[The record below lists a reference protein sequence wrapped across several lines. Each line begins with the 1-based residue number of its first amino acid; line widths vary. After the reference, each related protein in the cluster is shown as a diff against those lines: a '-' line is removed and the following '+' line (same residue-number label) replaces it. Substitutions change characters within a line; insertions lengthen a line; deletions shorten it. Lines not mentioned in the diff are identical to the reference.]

1 MADRRNQSEKAE
13 KDAMD
18 DMNADDDEDVVY
30 DRKQIKQRAVV
41 QKEVILE
48 TPNDDKVES
57 KEVELYDV
65 EAGDAKVI
73 DSAFQI
79 NFTIDNYEFKDMEE
93 HVVVPKGCLGKFHVS
108 VDMPKSFECGFNFDD
123 ANETVSEVLSK
134 GDTWFYLFDRVGEIE
149 FEDTDNDDLGCI
161 VTVLDIDGNDKKM
174 VRQTEKARKKYQK
187 WCDRRNKELR
197 KKEQKENAEILK
209 KKKIEDAA
217 EKRYLKDSEKVAKK
231 EAKMVNQDFNFD
243 MSEDDIQRQ
252 QAVSQ
257 SLAMYNQMRQNKLQG

>member
-93 HVVVPKGCLGKFHVS
+93 HVVVPKGCF
-108 VDMPKSFECGFNFDD
+108 
-123 ANETVSEVLSK
+123 
-134 GDTWFYLFDRVGEIE
+134 
-149 FEDTDNDDLGCI
+149 
-161 VTVLDIDGNDKKM
+161 
-174 VRQTEKARKKYQK
+174 RQIS
-187 WCDRRNKELR
+187 CLRRY
-197 KKEQKENAEILK
+197 A
-209 KKKIEDAA
+209 
-217 EKRYLKDSEKVAKK
+217 
-231 EAKMVNQDFNFD
+231 
-243 MSEDDIQRQ
+243 
-252 QAVSQ
+252 
-257 SLAMYNQMRQNKLQG
+257 